1 MTTLAVVGASLA
13 GLSTARAAR
22 AQGFDGELIIIG
34 DEDERPYD
42 RPPLSKEFL
51 AGKIQAEDLRLEG
64 PDDAGLEAEW
74 LLGTRAMQLDPS
86 TKSLWLTGG
95 QQVRADHVVL
105 ATGASARWLMLA
117 GSELPGVHVLRTLED
132 ATALREELRPGARL
146 VVVGAGFIGAEVAST
161 ALGLGLDVTVLEV
174 GSTPLAGPLGETMG
188 AVIGGLHAARGVDL
202 QCGVTIDYLDGT
214 DRVTGVVL
222 SDTTVI
228 PADVVVVGVGAEP
241 NVQWL
246 AGSGLDVANGISCD
260 EVGRTGV
267 PNVSAVGDCAAWF
280 DQAHGMH
287 RRVEHWTGALER
299 PAVAIAHLLGTGA
312 VTRPVQPPY
321 FWSDQYGVR
330 LQFAGASSGADR
342 VVVEEGS
349 TEEESFLAVF
359 WHEDHPIGVLGVNRV
374 RAFTRWRRTIA
385 REAQALA
392 SSSALATSTSG
403 SL

>member
-1 MTTLAVVGASLA
+1 MTTLAIVGASLA

-22 AQGFDGELIIIG
+22 AQGFDGDVVIIG
-34 DEDERPYD
+34 DEEERPYD

-51 AGKIQAEDLRLEG
+51 AGKVEARDLLLEG
-64 PDDAGLEAEW
+64 PDDSGLDAQW
-74 LLGTRAMQLDPS
+74 LLGTRALQLDPS
-86 TKSLWLTGG
+86 TRSLWLTGG

-117 GSELPGVHVLRTLED
+117 GSELPGVHVLRTLAD
-132 ATALREELRPGARL
+132 ATALREELLPGARL
-146 VVVGAGFIGAEVAST
+146 VVIGAGFIGAEVAST
-161 ALGLGLDVTVLEV
+161 GLGLGLDVTVLEV

-188 AVIGGLHAARGVDL
+188 AVIGGLHQARGVNL

-214 DRVTGVVL
+214 DHVIGVVL
-222 SDTTVI
+222 SDNTFI

-246 AGSGLDVANGISCD
+246 ADSGVDIANGVSCD

-280 DQAHGMH
+280 DLAHGMH

-299 PAVAIAHLLGTGA
+299 PAVAVAHLLGTGA
-312 VTRPVQPPY
+312 ATKAVQPPY

-330 LQFAGASSGADR
+330 LQFTGASSGADR
-342 VVVEEGS
+342 IVIEEGS
-349 TEEESFLAVF
+349 TEEESFLATY
-359 WHEDHPIGVLGVNRV
+359 WQEDRPIGALGANRV
-374 RAFTRWRRTIA
+374 RAFTRWRRTV
-385 REAQALA
+385 AQQAVALA
-392 SSSALATSTSG
+392 SPAAL
-403 SL
+403 

>member
-13 GLSTARAAR
+13 GLSTARVAR
-22 AQGFDGELIIIG
+22 AQGFDGKLIIIG

-51 AGKIQAEDLRLEG
+51 AGKLEAADLWLEG

-74 LLGTRAMQLDPS
+74 LLGTRALQLDPS

-117 GSELPGVHVLRTLED
+117 GSELPGVHVLRTLAD
-132 ATALREELRPGARL
+132 ATALREELLPGARL
-146 VVVGAGFIGAEVAST
+146 VVIGAGFIGAEVAST

-188 AVIGGLHAARGVDL
+188 GVIGGLHAARGVNL

-222 SDTTVI
+222 SDNTVI

-246 AGSGLDVANGISCD
+246 ADSGIDIANGISCD

-267 PNVSAVGDCAAWF
+267 PHVSAVGDCAAWF
-280 DQAHGMH
+280 DAAHGMH
-287 RRVEHWTGALER
+287 RRVEHWSGALER

-312 VTRPVQPPY
+312 ATKPVQPPY

-342 VVVEEGS
+342 IAIEEGS
-349 TEEESFLAVF
+349 AEEESFLAVY
-359 WHEDHPIGVLGVNRV
+359 WHQDQPIGVLGANRV

-385 REAQALA
+385 RQALALA
-392 SSSALATSTSG
+392 SSQTAQ
-403 SL
+403 